1 MRVACG
7 FDHAGVALRGRL
19 LGLIVV
25 AGHEVIDFGTD
36 NTQPG
41 ATVHD
46 SYTAHQAVEHDDLN
60 VLCLGGRV
68 IGIEVAAEIVA
79 TFLAAGYTGEQRHV
93 HRLAK
98 VLEIERTGGRVDEL
112 VVSATGAIPIPGWSS
127 VVRESGSRR

>member
-19 LGLIVV
+19 LGLIVA

-36 NTQPG
+36 NTHPG
-41 ATVHD
+41 ATVD

-98 VLEIERTGGRVDEL
+98 VVEIERTGGRVDEL
-112 VVSATGAIPIPGWSS
+112 VVSATGAIPIPGGSS

>member
-7 FDHAGVALRGRL
+7 FDHAVVALRGRL
-19 LGLIVV
+19 LGLIV
-25 AGHEVIDFGTD
+25 ASGHEVIDFGTD

-41 ATVHD
+41 ATVD

-98 VLEIERTGGRVDEL
+98 VLEIERTGGRVDDL
-112 VVSATGAIPIPGWSS
+112 VVSATGAIPIPGGSS

>member
-19 LGLIVV
+19 LGLIVA

-41 ATVHD
+41 ATVD

-112 VVSATGAIPIPGWSS
+112 VVSATGAIPIPGGSS